1 MVIKLGSVLVKQSKE
16 PVAAQGT
23 LSFPDL
29 VALFERMKVEDGR
42 MVFDSLRPMGD
53 EFWNLIDG
61 KRSVAQ
67 IASEICLQFEFE
79 LDPKHFLPF
88 AEGVVRKELASLG
101 TSAGGDAV

>member
-42 MVFDSLRPMGD
+42 MVSVLQDLSIALLFKRGRLQLQIW
-53 EFWNLIDG
+53 FWF
-61 KRSVAQ
+61 Q
-67 IASEICLQFEFE
+67 
-79 LDPKHFLPF
+79 
-88 AEGVVRKELASLG
+88 
-101 TSAGGDAV
+101 